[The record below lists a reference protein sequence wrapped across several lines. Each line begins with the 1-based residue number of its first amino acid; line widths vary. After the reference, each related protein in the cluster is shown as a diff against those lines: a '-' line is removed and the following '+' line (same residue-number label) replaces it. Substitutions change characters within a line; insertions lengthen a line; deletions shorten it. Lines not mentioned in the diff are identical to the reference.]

1 MNKYLLD
8 TNIASYFADDFSPF
22 HSAVANRISNLGNH
36 ESVYL
41 SMLTI
46 YELQHAVSC
55 VEVNLAE
62 KFLNTKKMLT
72 QIFEIVNLSETGAE
86 IFGKVKARYRKS
98 TGISQKA
105 LERHNIDIMLAASA
119 ISENAVLVSND
130 RIFERIQE
138 IYPDLLID
146 NWTVP

>member
-1 MNKYLLD
+1 MIKYLLD

-22 HSAVANRISNLGNH
+22 HSAVVEKLSNLGNH

-46 YELQHAVSC
+46 YEFQYGIACANSVLS
-55 VEVNLAE
+55 E
-62 KFLNTKKMLT
+62 KFSNTQNTMT
-72 QIFEIVNLSETGAE
+72 RIFDIMNLSEEGAE
-86 IFGKVKARYRKS
+86 VFGEMKLKYRIE

-105 LERHNIDIMLAASA
+105 IKQHNIDLMLASTA

-130 RIFERIQE
+130 RIFEQIQN
-138 IYPDLLID
+138 IYPNLLLE
-146 NWTVP
+146 NWTI